1 MDMLPLL
8 DELQVL
14 ARNGLTYAQNPYDR
28 ERYARLLELASLY
41 YGAAEDV
48 SEVLVCYS
56 LGGV

>member
-1 MDMLPLL
+1 MLPLL

-41 YGAAEDV
+41 YGDFCI
-48 SEVLVCYS
+48 SPRKGIFQLRQPRLS
-56 LGGV
+56 